1 MIRPRF
7 ALPLSV
13 LMIAAWL
20 PVSGQAVISTHSGVL
35 YFFEGSVSL
44 GGQPL
49 EQKFGK
55 FPDLGEGRE
64 LRTGQG
70 RAEVLLTPGVIL
82 RIGDNSAIRMVSQQL
97 TDTRVELLCGSAILE
112 VNQTAPDTA
121 VTLMYKQWQVRSPQA
136 GVYRFDS
143 DPAQVRVYR
152 GQAEVSTSGKTETMV
167 VRDGENLPLAA
178 VLVPEPTTSFPA
190 DGFKAWAM
198 NRSQEV
204 SADNAIASGIVDDPS
219 QMTGSFDSLAGF
231 NYFPMTG
238 IPSLGIVNPYGVSF
252 WSPYQSTLNSMY
264 YPSYLYTPMYLG
276 WPNRAITYPRPA
288 MFPLRVGTTGLR
300 PGVIAPR
307 PPLIA
312 PRPAVVRP
320 IAPPPH
326 VVVGRH

>member
-7 ALPLSV
+7 ALPLFV
-13 LMIAAWL
+13 LMFAAWL
-20 PVSGQAVISTHSGVL
+20 PASGQAVISTHSGVL

-49 EQKFGK
+49 EQKFGN
-55 FPDLGEGRE
+55 FPDLGEDRE

-70 RAEVLLTPGVIL
+70 RAEVLLTPGVFL

-97 TDTRVELLCGSAILE
+97 TDTRVELLRGSAILE

-121 VTLMYKQWQVRSPQA
+121 VTLIYKQWQVRAPQS
-136 GVYRFDS
+136 GVYRIDS
-143 DPAQVRVYR
+143 EPAQLRVYR

-178 VLVPEPTTSFPA
+178 VLVPQQSTTVGS
-190 DGFKAWAM
+190 DGFKTWAM

-252 WSPYQSTLNSMY
+252 WSSYQSTLNSMY
-264 YPSYLYTPMYLG
+264 YPSYLYTPFYLG
-276 WPNRAITYPRPA
+276 RPSGAVIYPRPA
-288 MFPLRVGTTGLR
+288 VFPLRIGTTGLR

-307 PPLIA
+307 PPLVA
-312 PRPAVVRP
+312 PRPAVIRP
-320 IAPPPH
+320 VAPPH

>member
-1 MIRPRF
+1 MIRPRST
-7 ALPLSV
+7 LPLCV
-13 LMIAAWL
+13 LMFAAWL
-20 PVSGQAVISTHSGVL
+20 PAPGQAVISTHSGIL
-35 YFFEGSVSL
+35 YFFEGFVSL

-82 RIGDNSAIRMVSQQL
+82 RIADNSGIRMVAQHF

-112 VNQTAPDTA
+112 VSQTAPDTA
-121 VTLMYKQWQVRSPQA
+121 VTLIYKQWQVRAPQS
-136 GVYRFDS
+136 GVYRIDA
-143 DPAQVRVYR
+143 DPAQLRVYR
-152 GQAEVSTSGKTETMV
+152 GQAEVSTAGKTETMV
-167 VRDGENLPLAA
+167 VKDGENLPLAA
-178 VLVPEPTTSFPA
+178 VLVPEQTTSFPA
-190 DGFKAWAM
+190 DGFKTWAM

-204 SADNAIASGIVDDPS
+204 SADNAIASGIVDHPS
-219 QMTGSFDSLAGF
+219 QMTGSFDGLAGF
-231 NYFPMTG
+231 NYFPMMG

-264 YPSYLYTPMYLG
+264 YPSYLYAPMYLG
-276 WPNRAITYPRPA
+276 WPSGAVIYPRPA
-288 MFPLRVGTTGLR
+288 VFPLRIGTTGLR